1 MRTGQ
6 TVDELGL
13 YSTECCSAELIFD
26 VGDTWVRCPRCH
38 QVCEWELE
46 DELVRPEDLERF
58 DDIAA

>member
-38 QVCEWELE
+38 EVCKWELE

-58 DDIAA
+58 DEIAA

>member
-38 QVCEWELE
+38 RICEWELE
-46 DELVRPEDLERF
+46 DELVRSEDLERF
-58 DDIAA
+58 DEIAA